1 MPGVGKSTVGP
12 PLAQRTGRHFL
23 DCDALLRQ
31 REGRGLQ
38 EIVDSDGHLALRDI
52 EERLL
57 MEISARHHVIAT
69 GGSAIYSDQ
78 AMRHLKTLGCVVW
91 LDLGLD
97 ELTRRLGDFAA
108 RGLVK
113 HQEQTLADLY
123 AERQPLYQ
131 HYAEMV
137 IDCARLSPEQV
148 VENIIQELNRD

>member
-1 MPGVGKSTVGP
+1 
-12 PLAQRTGRHFL
+12 
-23 DCDALLRQ
+23 
-31 REGRGLQ
+31 
-38 EIVDSDGHLALRDI
+38 
-52 EERLL
+52 

-78 AMRHLKTLGCVVW
+78 AMRHLKTLGRVVW